1 MMRREK
7 REKREKKKSVFRG
20 LRCLCC
26 HLQLRV
32 HSGSYCHSLM
42 FSSEFIVLKHKIK
55 INFNWSLHIAIIM
68 LGTFKSHKR
77 RDTKVVVKCMLM
89 LSKCEIKSNMLKMV
103 VLKQ

>member
-1 MMRREK
+1 MIRG
-7 REKREKKKSVFRG
+7 EKREKKKSVFRG
-20 LRCLCC
+20 LKCLCC

-32 HSGSYCHSLM
+32 HSGSYCDSLM

-55 INFNWSLHIAIIM
+55 INFNWSLHIAIII

-77 RDTKVVVKCMLM
+77 GDIKVVVFIYVNAF
-89 LSKCEIKSNMLKMV
+89 SCEIKSNMLKMV